1 MNTFRK
7 LTFALAAAAAV
18 ASFSSVFAGDPPTRP
33 ERDGRG
39 GNGRPPQVE
48 LPKLGIPRNV
58 TLPDDLKKLVEQYQ
72 TAAQKFA
79 EEQKALIA
87 QIKGATEED
96 KAKLKE
102 QLKGNRE
109 KFLEDTKQL
118 RADIREQVR
127 DLRAKL
133 KESGTAV
140 DGGTEGK
147 GKGRGNRP

>member
-1 MNTFRK
+1 MNLFRK

-18 ASFSSVFAGDPPTRP
+18 ASFSSVFAGDPPPRP
-33 ERDGRG
+33 DREGR

-48 LPKLGIPRNV
+48 IPKLGIPRNV
-58 TLPDDLKKLVEQYQ
+58 TLPEDLKKLVEQYQ
-72 TAAQKFA
+72 GAAQKFA
-79 EEQKALIA
+79 EEQKALIS
-87 QIKGATEED
+87 QIKGASEED
-96 KAKLKE
+96 KSKLKD
-102 QLKGNRE
+102 QLKTNRE
-109 KFLEDTKQL
+109 KFLEETKQL